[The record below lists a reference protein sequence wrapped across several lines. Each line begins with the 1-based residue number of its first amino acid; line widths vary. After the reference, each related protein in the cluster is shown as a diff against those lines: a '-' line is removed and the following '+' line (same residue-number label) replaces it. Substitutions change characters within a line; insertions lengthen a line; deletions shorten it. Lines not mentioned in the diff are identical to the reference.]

1 MGYGKLQ
8 LAIEKS
14 LELLN
19 LQRVPMFISKVGR
32 MKYKERRR
40 RREKERKEGR
50 EEGNKENKELKRR
63 GLGEFKR

>member
-19 LQRVPMFISKVGR
+19 LQRVPMFISKVGTMEYR
-32 MKYKERRR
+32 EKLKREKKKTRKEEKRKERRR
-40 RREKERKEGR
+40 QQKK
-50 EEGNKENKELKRR
+50 
-63 GLGEFKR
+63 

>member
-32 MKYKERRR
+32 IEYREKLEREKKKTRKEEKKRERRR
-40 RREKERKEGR
+40 QQKK
-50 EEGNKENKELKRR
+50 
-63 GLGEFKR
+63 

>member
-19 LQRVPMFISKVGR
+19 LQRVPMFISKVGK
-32 MKYKERRR
+32 MKYREKLKIEKKKTRKGEKRRERRR
-40 RREKERKEGR
+40 QQKK
-50 EEGNKENKELKRR
+50 
-63 GLGEFKR
+63 

>member
-32 MKYKERRR
+32 IKYREKLKREKKKTRKGEERRERRR
-40 RREKERKEGR
+40 QQEK
-50 EEGNKENKELKRR
+50 
-63 GLGEFKR
+63 

>member
-32 MKYKERRR
+32 MKY
-40 RREKERKEGR
+40 REK
-50 EEGNKENKELKRR
+50 LKREKKKTR
-63 GLGEFKR
+63 K